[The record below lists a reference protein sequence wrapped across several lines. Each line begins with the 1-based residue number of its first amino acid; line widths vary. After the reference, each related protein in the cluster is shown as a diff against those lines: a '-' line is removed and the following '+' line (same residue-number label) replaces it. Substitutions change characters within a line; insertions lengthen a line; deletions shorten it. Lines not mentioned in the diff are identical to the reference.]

1 MRVAVIAAAAGAL
14 LLAGC
19 GGSSGGTSAGH
30 SPSPDA
36 SAQLAALAQRGTTA
50 DYTAT
55 YRLQP
60 STGTTPGTV
69 TVYRL
74 GTSLRLDV
82 TSGATTAVLVE
93 NSHGRFSC
101 RLAGASKVCFKV
113 AAAGAPLPP
122 EFDPGLQLVFTG
134 YLTDLAAHASGY
146 GVRRSGGTP
155 SGEGVPAGTCFVV
168 TAGSTTTPSPA
179 PSASGTAGP
188 AASASPG
195 AAAQRVTSGTYCLT
209 GAGVV
214 TKVRYE
220 GGSLDLTRLG
230 PAPAVA
236 KLQPP
241 VSPTPLPS
249 APTG

>member
-19 GGSSGGTSAGH
+19 GGSSGGATASP

-36 SAQLAALAQRGTTA
+36 AAQLAALARHGTTA

-60 STGTTPGTV
+60 SGSSTPGTA

-74 GTSLRLDV
+74 GASIRLDV

-93 NSHGRFSC
+93 NSHGRYSC
-101 RLAGASKVCFKV
+101 RLAAASKVCFKV
-113 AAAGAPLPP
+113 AAPGAPLPP
-122 EFDPGLQLVFTG
+122 EFDPGLQRVFTT
-134 YLTDLAAHASGY
+134 YLADLAANASDY
-146 GVRRSGGTP
+146 GVRRSGATP
-155 SGEGVPAGTCFVV
+155 TAAGVPAGTCFAV
-168 TAGSTTTPSPA
+168 
-179 PSASGTAGP
+179 TAGP
-188 AASASPG
+188 ATTPSAAPSAGGSASPSPTASPG
-195 AAAQRVTSGTYCLT
+195 DSGQVTSGTYCLT
-209 GAGVV
+209 ADGIV

-220 GGSLDLTRLG
+220 GGSLDLTQLG